1 MEEVIRSLVK
11 YSPNSQKYKI
21 HKISTLLNAREFYKR
36 RKMTNIA
43 FENGIFPIPR
53 QYQSGM
59 DGLKEDELDLS
70 EFMPEE
76 K

>member
-1 MEEVIRSLVK
+1 MKKVIRSLVK
-11 YSPNSQKYKI
+11 YNTNNEKYKI

-43 FENGIFPIPR
+43 LENGIFPIPR

-59 DGLKEDELDLS
+59 DGWKEDELDSS

>member
-1 MEEVIRSLVK
+1 MIRSLVK
-11 YSPNSQKYKI
+11 YNTNIEKYKI
-21 HKISTLLNAREFYKR
+21 HKINTLLNAREFYKR

-43 FENGIFPIPR
+43 LENGIFPIPR
-53 QYQSGM
+53 QYQSRM
-59 DGLKEDELDLS
+59 DGWKEDELDSS

>member
-1 MEEVIRSLVK
+1 MIRSLVK
-11 YSPNSQKYKI
+11 YNTNNEKYKI

-36 RKMTNIA
+36 RKRTNIA
-43 FENGIFPIPR
+43 LENGIFPIPR

-59 DGLKEDELDLS
+59 DGWKEDELDSS